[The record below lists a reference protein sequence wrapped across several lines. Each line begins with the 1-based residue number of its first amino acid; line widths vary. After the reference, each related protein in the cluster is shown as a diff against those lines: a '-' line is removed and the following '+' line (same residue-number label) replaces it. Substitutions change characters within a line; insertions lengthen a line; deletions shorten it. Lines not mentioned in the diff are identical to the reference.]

1 METTEPEMLN
11 KLPMEELPD
20 TGISPDPKLEP
31 QAPTHSKTSLNV
43 FEIGLPVIA
52 IGASVA
58 GAALQNLVL
67 SSLAALPLS
76 ASVAL
81 NLAQRQ
87 KLHQQLQ
94 AETAN
99 HQATHVTLMA
109 MKTDHDSQ
117 LSNIL
122 ASLGQVSDHVQTL
135 QDKVGDLGKGTKD
148 LHDYT
153 RILGTEQKQI
163 EEVVDCLRQI
173 ENYTQAIQSD
183 PSHAKAYYNRGLTH
197 QRLGDAEAAVLDY
210 TEAIQVSNTYAKAYH
225 NRGVARAAIGDRKG
239 AVEDLRTAAKY
250 FFEQGDIASY
260 QRARDLAKRVHEVGD
275 PAKDSKEVPLELL
288 FS

>member
-1 METTEPEMLN
+1 MQTNEQEINHELLISGSAESGHSPEAKSETP
-11 KLPMEELPD
+11 
-20 TGISPDPKLEP
+20 
-31 QAPTHSKTSLNV
+31 APSSSKTSLNIV
-43 FEIGLPVIA
+43 EIGLPVIA
-52 IGASVA
+52 VGASVA
-58 GAALQNLVL
+58 GAALQNLL
-67 SSLAALPLS
+67 LTSIAALPLS
-76 ASVAL
+76 ASVAF

-87 KLHQQLQ
+87 KLQQQLQ
-94 AETAN
+94 AKIHQ
-99 HQATHVTLMA
+99 HQATLIQV
-109 MKTDHDSQ
+109 KSEYENQ
-117 LSNIL
+117 LGNLI
-122 ASLGQVSDHVQTL
+122 ASLAQVSDQLQGVQGQVSD
-135 QDKVGDLGKGTKD
+135 LGRGTRD

-210 TEAIQVSNTYAKAYH
+210 TEAIQVSDTYAKAYH

-239 AVEDLRTAAKY
+239 AVEDLRTAAKH